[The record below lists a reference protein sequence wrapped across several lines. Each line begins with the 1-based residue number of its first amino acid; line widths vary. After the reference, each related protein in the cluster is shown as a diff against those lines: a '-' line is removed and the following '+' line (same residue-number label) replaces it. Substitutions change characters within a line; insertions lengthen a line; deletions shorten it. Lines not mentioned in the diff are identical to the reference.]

1 MVTKRSYGIAKPRQG
16 AIQANVRRGH
26 ELIASRVR
34 EIVGLGHSS
43 GQNALFLGSNFLE
56 RPMQAFSAMAAVI
69 VILAGCAPA
78 NQRAATGSGTGSSAQ
93 TAGSGAIAMPPGSSG
108 TIPSKSGTLRVE
120 RLAALEEPWGMAYL
134 PDGRLLITEKPGRL
148 RVYHDGRLST
158 PIRGVP
164 EVAYFGQGGLLDV
177 AVDAGFA
184 GNQLIYLSYAEAAA
198 PQPPGVRETVEPRL
212 ATFQR
217 MEDDVLK
224 GGAVARGR
232 LEGGELR
239 DVQVIWRQ
247 VPKTVGRGHFS
258 GRLEFAPDGT
268 LFIASSDRMRFDPAQ
283 DMTSNL
289 GKIVRING
297 DGSAPRDNPF
307 VAQGNARPEIW
318 TSGHRNV
325 SGMAFQPGTARLWSV
340 EFGPKGG
347 DELNLIEKGRNYGW
361 PLVNEGANY
370 DDSPIPRHA
379 TRPEFVRFVRSW
391 TPVISPGSLMFY
403 TGTQFP
409 EWRGNALIAG
419 LSSQAI
425 IRLTIEGDTVAGEEV
440 IAMGRR
446 IRDLLQAR
454 DGSLLAL
461 SESPNAELLRI
472 TPAP

>member
-1 MVTKRSYGIAKPRQG
+1 M
-16 AIQANVRRGH
+16 N
-26 ELIASRVR
+26 
-34 EIVGLGHSS
+34 
-43 GQNALFLGSNFLE
+43 
-56 RPMQAFSAMAAVI
+56 AFSTAVA
-69 VILAGCAPA
+69 VTLLLVGCAPA
-78 NQRAATGSGTGSSAQ
+78 DERAAGQSGTGSAAA
-93 TAGSGAIAMPPGSSG
+93 TAERNSGPVPRASSG
-108 TIPSKSGTLRVE
+108 TIPTNSGRLRVE
-120 RLAALEEPWGMAYL
+120 RLAALDEPWGMAHL

-148 RVYHDGRLST
+148 RVYHDGKLSA
-158 PIRGVP
+158 PVGGVP

-177 AVDAGFA
+177 AVDPGFA
-184 GNQLIYLSYAEAAA
+184 TNRLIYLSYAEAAT

-217 MEDDVLK
+217 MEDQQLK

-232 LEGGELR
+232 LEGGALR

-258 GRLEFAPDGT
+258 LRLEFAPDST

-283 DMTSNL
+283 DPASNL

-307 VAQGNARPEIW
+307 VTQRGARPEIW
-318 TSGHRNV
+318 STGHRNV
-325 SGMAFQPGTARLWSV
+325 SGLAFQPGTGRLWSV

-361 PLVNEGANY
+361 PAVNEGVNY
-370 DDSPIPRHA
+370 DDSPIPKHA

-403 TGTQFP
+403 TGAQFP
-409 EWRGNALIAG
+409 QWRGNALLAG

-425 IRLTIEGDTVAGEEV
+425 VRLTIEGDKVVAEDT

-446 IRDLLQAR
+446 IRDLLQAP

-461 SESPNAELLRI
+461 SESPNAELLRL